1 MFCGRAIVSTS
12 TQDQWAQWLLER
24 RHGGDLERHD
34 SVIDAL
40 IPVRDQ
46 VLDNANPAQGEVL
59 LDVGTGDGL
68 IAFGALPRLGESG
81 RIILSDVSQDLLGQ
95 CRSIAQE
102 LSVLHQCQFLEASAD
117 DLTAIENESVDVV
130 TTRSVLIFVGAKQK
144 AFQEFYRVLK
154 PGGRLSMF
162 EPINRFGYPAPPH
175 MFGVYEGYDVT
186 PVMEIARKVK
196 DVYGRIQPPSDPM
209 LDFDERDLLA
219 FAEEANFE
227 EIHVDVKFE
236 IRPLSPQRWEVFKNS
251 AGNPKV
257 PTLEEAMTQVLMP
270 KGKDVFESHLRPLV
284 ESGQGTRRSAASF
297 LWATK
302 L

>member
-81 RIILSDVSQDLLGQ
+81 WIILSVVSQDLLGQ

-162 EPINRFGYPAPPH
+162 EPINRFGYPVPRTCLVF
-175 MFGVYEGYDVT
+175 MKVT
-186 PVMEIARKVK
+186 MSHQSWRSHERSKMSMAGFNLRVIPCWTSTSVFCWLLQRK
-196 DVYGRIQPPSDPM
+196 
-209 LDFDERDLLA
+209 
-219 FAEEANFE
+219 
-227 EIHVDVKFE
+227 
-236 IRPLSPQRWEVFKNS
+236 
-251 AGNPKV
+251 
-257 PTLEEAMTQVLMP
+257 PTLRKSTSMSSLKSGPSALNVGRSLKTAP
-270 KGKDVFESHLRPLV
+270 GIPRSH
-284 ESGQGTRRSAASF
+284 T
-297 LWATK
+297 
-302 L
+302 

>member
-1 MFCGRAIVSTS
+1 MSTS

-24 RHGGDLERHD
+24 RHGGDVESHKA
-34 SVIDAL
+34 VMDAL
-40 IPVRDQ
+40 NPVREQ

-68 IAFGALPRLGESG
+68 IAFGALPQLGESG

-95 CRSIAQE
+95 CRAIAEE
-102 LSVLHQCQFLEASAD
+102 LSVLNQCQFLEASAD
-117 DLTAIENESVDVV
+117 ELTPIENESVDIV

-154 PGGRLSMF
+154 PGGRLSIF

-186 PVMEIARKVK
+186 QVVDIAQKIK
-196 DVYGRIQPPSDPM
+196 NVYGQIQPPSDPM
-209 LDFDERDLLA
+209 LDFDERDLLT
-219 FAEEANFE
+219 FAEEAHFE
-227 EIHVDVKFE
+227 EIHLDLKIE
-236 IRPLSPQRWEVFKNS
+236 IRPLSPQRWEVFINI
-251 AGNPKV
+251 AGNPKI
-257 PTLEEAMTQVLMP
+257 PTLEEAMTQALLP
-270 KGKDVFESHLRPLV
+270 KEKDEFEAHLRPLV
-284 ESGQGTRRSAASF
+284 ESGQGIRRSAAAF